1 MAMGM
6 PVVTNS
12 IGAEG
17 LDVMDGR
24 ELVIKDD
31 YADVV
36 EAVKELLSNEPLRNE
51 IGERGQRFIQQH
63 HDWDTVYKSFEK
75 MGF

>member
-31 YADVV
+31 YADMVK
-36 EAVKELLSNEPLRNE
+36 AVKELLRNETLRNE
-51 IGERGQRFIQQH
+51 IGERGQRFVQRY
-63 HDWDTVYKSFEK
+63 HDWDIVYKAFGD
-75 MGF
+75 MGL